1 MKKSYRSSPRALPMF
16 LAGAGAGFLLL
27 GLKQYRRSL
36 RRIDFRGKSVV
47 ISGGS
52 RGLGLE
58 LARQLSR
65 EGARLALLARDGADL
80 ERARDQLVMA
90 GADVLTL
97 PCDVRS
103 RQEIEEAVAAV
114 HDFRGGIDVLINVA
128 GVIQVGP
135 YENMGV
141 EDFQDSLDVHAWGPL
156 HLIRAVLPL
165 MKEKGGGRIV
175 NVSSIGGL
183 VAVPHLLPYS
193 MGKFALTGLSDG
205 FRAELA
211 KDGILVTTVAPGLMR
226 TGSHVN
232 ALFKGQHRKE
242 FAWFSLTAANPLLST
257 TARQAARKIIEA
269 CRYGAPRLVIT
280 FPARLLQAM
289 NALFPGLVAFGTALS
304 GSMLPAAVEPEENAL
319 HSGWESS
326 SSASPSLL
334 TRPADRMIER
344 NNEEKGHRQGERE

>member
-1 MKKSYRSSPRALPMF
+1 MKKSFRSSPRALPMF

-65 EGARLALLARDGADL
+65 EGARLALLARDPAEL
-80 ERARDQLVMA
+80 ERAREQLVLA
-90 GADVLTL
+90 GGDVLTL
-97 PCDVRS
+97 PCDVKS
-103 RQEIEEAVAAV
+103 RQEVEEAVAAV
-114 HDFRGGIDVLINVA
+114 IDFRGGVDVLINVA

-135 YENMGV
+135 YENMELEDYQESV
-141 EDFQDSLDVHAWGPL
+141 EVHAWGPL
-156 HLIRAVLPL
+156 HLIRAVLPH
-165 MKEKGGGRIV
+165 MKAKGAGRIV
-175 NVSSIGGL
+175 NISSIGGL
-183 VAVPHLLPYS
+183 VAVPHLLPYT

-232 ALFKGQHRKE
+232 ALFRGQHRKE
-242 FAWFSLTAANPLLST
+242 FAWFSISAANPLLST
-257 TARQAARKIIEA
+257 SGRHAAQKIIEA
-269 CRYGAPRLVIT
+269 CRYGDPRLVIT

-289 NALFPGLVAFGTALS
+289 NALFPGLVAFGAAV
-304 GSMLPAAVEPEENAL
+304 GGRMLPAAVEPEENEL
-319 HSGWESS
+319 RSGWESG
-326 SSASPSLL
+326 SAVAPSLA
-334 TRPADRMIER
+334 TAPADNMIER
-344 NNEEKGHRQGERE
+344 NNEERPAQS